1 MPLSQKI
8 IYFIPAFPL
17 LLILLVVV
25 VGLSILGQFIVRR
38 YISHEILKL
47 HNDVAGFMFST
58 LGVIYAVLLAFVVI
72 IVWENY
78 ESTSSHVTEET
89 HCMEIMYRSSDAF
102 PNPEKER
109 LRSLLKDYAID
120 AVDKE
125 WPAMAKGES
134 SPEIEKIER
143 NIWGVYL
150 HDIKPRTDLQKAFYT
165 ESVKALGEVSKMRG
179 ERLLQARTGIPSLL
193 WLVLIA
199 GGLITLAF
207 TFFFGTENL
216 EAQTI
221 MTALLAAIMALM
233 FFTILSLDFPF
244 TGSVTVSHEPFKQL
258 LMRWTQL

>member
-1 MPLSQKI
+1 MLLNHKL
-8 IYFIPAFPL
+8 IYFIPGFPL
-17 LLILLVVV
+17 LLIIIVVV
-25 VGLSILGQFIVRR
+25 VGLSLMGQFIVRR

-78 ESTSSHVTEET
+78 ESTSSHVTDET
-89 HCMEIMYRSSDAF
+89 NCMEILYRSSDVF

-109 LRSLLKDYAID
+109 LRSLLKSYAIVV
-120 AVDKE
+120 VDKE
-125 WPAMAKGES
+125 WPAMARGES
-134 SPEIEKIER
+134 SPEIEKIEG
-143 NIWGVYL
+143 NLWKVYL
-150 HDIKPRTDLQKAFYT
+150 HDIKPRTELQKAFYA

-179 ERLLQARTGIPSLL
+179 KRLLQAQTGIPSLL
-193 WLVLIA
+193 WIVLIA
-199 GGLITLAF
+199 GGVITLAF

-216 EAQTI
+216 EAQAI

-244 TGSVTVSHEPFKQL
+244 TGDIRISPEPFKQL
-258 LMRWTQL
+258 LMRWAQL